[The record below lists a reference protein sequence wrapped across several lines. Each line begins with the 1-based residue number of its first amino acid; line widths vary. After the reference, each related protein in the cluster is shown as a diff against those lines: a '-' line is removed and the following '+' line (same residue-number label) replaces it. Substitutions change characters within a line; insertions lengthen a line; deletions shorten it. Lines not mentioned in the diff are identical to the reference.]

1 MNESVTVSQAFAWIL
16 WLRTKTLFIRKRLVN
31 LSYMNTICVPTNGE
45 QKSELHP
52 KEDHNQ
58 KTANL
63 NY

>member
-52 KEDHNQ
+52 K
-58 KTANL
+58 
-63 NY
+63 